1 MLAQPPDQEQ
11 NLFACKTAC
20 DRSSRRPSANATTK
34 TRPLFGTENR
44 VTLQECICYPLT
56 AVYARGTSS
65 GPRLLRVG
73 LNESFCLDSSYARGG
88 VLCATND
95 GTYRHFNDGRLP
107 QTHGVEAH
115 QEVLSAKSSCSRH
128 QHTNCWAISAAFFDE
143 SQPVLPPT
151 PDRKKLRTGLP
162 HPQR

>member
-1 MLAQPPDQEQ
+1 MPGGL
-11 NLFACKTAC
+11 
-20 DRSSRRPSANATTK
+20 RRPSANATTK
-34 TRPLFGTENR
+34 TSPLFGTENS

-65 GPRLLRVG
+65 GSRLLRVG
-73 LNESFCLDSSYARGG
+73 LNESCCLDSSYARGG

-95 GTYRHFNDGRLP
+95 GTYRLFKDGRLS
-107 QTHGVEAH
+107 QTHGGEAH
-115 QEVLSAKSSCSRH
+115 GEYPRPSRAAAA
-128 QHTNCWAISAAFFDE
+128 TKNSKCWAISAAFFDE

>member
-1 MLAQPPDQEQ
+1 MKMPGGL
-11 NLFACKTAC
+11 
-20 DRSSRRPSANATTK
+20 RRPSANATTK
-34 TRPLFGTENR
+34 TSPLFGTENS

-65 GPRLLRVG
+65 EPRLLRVG

-115 QEVLSAKSSCSRH
+115 RGCSRPSRAAAATKTASAGRLAPH
-128 QHTNCWAISAAFFDE
+128 SSTNR
-143 SQPVLPPT
+143 SQCSRQPQ
-151 PDRKKLRTGLP
+151 TGKS
-162 HPQR
+162 

>member
-1 MLAQPPDQEQ
+1 MLAQPPDQER

-34 TRPLFGTENR
+34 TSPLFGTENS

-65 GPRLLRVG
+65 EPRLLRVG

-95 GTYRHFNDGRLP
+95 GTYRYFNDGRLP
-107 QTHGVEAH
+107 QTHGVEA
-115 QEVLSAKSSCSRH
+115 QSDSSRPSRAAAATKTRTAGRLAPH
-128 QHTNCWAISAAFFDE
+128 SPTNRTRSDE
-143 SQPVLPPT
+143 SRAQ
-151 PDRKKLRTGLP
+151 
-162 HPQR
+162 QR